1 MFTAAFSVFELFFP
15 NLSKQKPYSF
25 IAFSFF
31 IHKRIISS
39 LLLISL
45 FNKTIT
51 IDNTPIE
58 PGNFIVDMDSG
69 KILVD
74 ILSSSNMVRRVSLS
88 GGIIYCGSVPTYN
101 DLPANPSNGDMWNV
115 TETDAN
121 YIWSDLEN
129 RWDKVGGTIDLSN
142 YYTKTECN
150 NKFQPK
156 GTYLTEQN
164 LQGYA
169 TQE

>member
-1 MFTAAFSVFELFFP
+1 MSDLYNPKFRVKFL
-15 NLSKQKPYSF
+15 
-25 IAFSFF
+25 
-31 IHKRIISS
+31 R
-39 LLLISL
+39 
-45 FNKTIT
+45 TIT

-58 PGNFIVDMDSG
+58 PGNFIVDMDNG

-74 ILSSSNMVRRVSLS
+74 ILSSNNTVRRVSLS

-142 YYTKTECN
+142 YYTKTECDN
-150 NKFQPK
+150 TFI
-156 GTYLTEQN
+156 TEAQILDLIDQLN
-164 LQGYA
+164 A
-169 TQE
+169 EIPN

>member
-1 MFTAAFSVFELFFP
+1 MRPPFVTNASVSL
-15 NLSKQKPYSF
+15 NDTDALNY
-25 IAFSFF
+25 
-31 IHKRIISS
+31 IIGNSS
-39 LLLISL
+39 EKKMSDLYNPKFRVKFLR
-45 FNKTIT
+45 TIT

-58 PGNFIVDMDSG
+58 PGNFIVDMDNG

-74 ILSSSNMVRRVSLS
+74 ILSSNNTVRRVSLS

-142 YYTKTECN
+142 YYTKTECDN
-150 NKFQPK
+150 TFI
-156 GTYLTEQN
+156 TEAQILDLIDQLN
-164 LQGYA
+164 
-169 TQE
+169 TEIPN